1 MQYTLLGSIGRRPGS
16 GSSSKVTG
24 EILEIV
30 EAQMRH
36 DDETIASQLHAI
48 LNPLTAND
56 ALPNYPSTAKA
67 VNAVT

>member
-16 GSSSKVTG
+16 GSNSKVTR

-48 LNPLTAND
+48 VNNKGYPLS
-56 ALPNYPSTAKA
+56 LSTILRC
-67 VNAVT
+67 